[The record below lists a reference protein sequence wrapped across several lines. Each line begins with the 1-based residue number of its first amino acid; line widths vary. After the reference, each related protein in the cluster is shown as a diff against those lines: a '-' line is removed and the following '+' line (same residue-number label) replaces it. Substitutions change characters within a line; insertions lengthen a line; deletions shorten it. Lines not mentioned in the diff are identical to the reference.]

1 MPARIMPARMGF
13 DLRTFDCPKCDHVH
27 EVIGETDAF
36 GVSFAACL
44 LRCVFC
50 GVSFAVCLL
59 RAGGE
64 VPSIGAQHRPLH

>member
-36 GVSFAACL
+36 GVSFA
-44 LRCVFC
+44 
-50 GVSFAVCLL
+50 VCLL